1 MRRRSHLILTVL
13 MASALLSL
21 TGEDIFSQPI
31 GINTKTP
38 LASWDVRGNFRIGG
52 TARSM
57 TYDSISARIGWSNSN
72 LFVPAGQALIRH
84 SDQSEGLYYNNSALE
99 YRNQSGNPVFYT
111 NWSSGGGFLLGPV
124 GVGTNNPVGKL
135 HLLSD
140 GTGFT
145 STVNSNI
152 ILENDGGNFLEF
164 LTPGNFQSAILFQ
177 KPAHLQSG
185 GIYYN
190 SPGLPDGLLFRTN
203 DAARMFID
211 NNGWVGIGGLPKS
224 KLYLLEGS
232 SGYSG
237 GYFPG
242 ITIEGSA
249 GRWVDLVTPFG
260 TENGILFGDPS
271 NIASGGIVYNNVA
284 TQNGLQFRTNGNI
297 TRMVLTKTQFLGI
310 GVTDPAFI
318 LDVNGRMRLRSDGQ
332 NTFTAGMWLNNLSNT
347 EAAFIGME
355 DDTHIGFYGNS
366 PAGWKFTMNTSSG
379 ALRVNGSEGLP
390 GQTIVS
396 NGSGTPNWRAPS
408 NSIYNSTTVKT
419 QTGDIQLTSSSPPT
433 AIPGLDHT
441 FTVPGNAKVL
451 VSMNLHIQVNG
462 TAIGYPMIFIDIQ
475 LDNNFV
481 TRFYENLDEVGVR
494 RNFKAGWLVPVT
506 AGTHTIR
513 IVVNLTDNVFILG
526 NNSFPSSVVYKVIQ
540 E

>member
-1 MRRRSHLILTVL
+1 
-13 MASALLSL
+13 
-21 TGEDIFSQPI
+21 
-31 GINTKTP
+31 
-38 LASWDVRGNFRIGG
+38 
-52 TARSM
+52 M
-57 TYDSISARIGWSNSN
+57 TYDSITGRIGWSNSN

-84 SDQSEGLYYNNSALE
+84 SDQSEGLYYNNFALE
-99 YRNQSGNPVFYT
+99 YRNPSGNPVFFT
-111 NWSSGGGFLLGPV
+111 NWSDAKGFLSGPV

-152 ILENDGGNFLEF
+152 ILENDGDNFLEF
-164 LTPGNFQSAILFQ
+164 LTPSDRYSAIFFQ
-177 KPAHLQSG
+177 KPSHFQSG
-185 GIYYN
+185 AIYYN
-190 SPGLPDGLLFRTN
+190 AGGFPDGLFFRVN
-203 DAARMFID
+203 DAQRMFID
-211 NNGWVGIGGLPKS
+211 NNGWVGIGGIPKS
-224 KLYLLEGS
+224 RLYLLEGS

-242 ITIEGSA
+242 ITIEGGA
-249 GRWVDLVTPFG
+249 GRWIDLVTPNG
-260 TENGILFGDPS
+260 TENGILFGNPS

-284 TQNGLQFRTNGNI
+284 TPNGLQFRTNGNN

-310 GVTDPAFI
+310 GITDPAFI
-318 LDVNGRMRLRSDGQ
+318 LDVFGRMRLRSDGL
-332 NTFTAGMWLNNLSNT
+332 NLFTAGLWLNNLANNET
-347 EAAFIGME
+347 AFIGME
-355 DDTHIGFYGNS
+355 DDTHIGFHGIVT
-366 PAGWKFTMNTSSG
+366 GWKFTMNTSSG

-396 NGSGTPNWRAPS
+396 NGSSTPNWRAPS
-408 NSIYNSTTVKT
+408 NSIYNNTTVKT
-419 QTGDIQLTSSSPPT
+419 QAGDIQLTSSSPPT
-433 AIPGLDHT
+433 ALPGLDHT

-451 VSMNLHIQVNG
+451 VSMNLHVQVNG
-462 TAIGYPMIFIDIQ
+462 AAIGYPMIFIDIQ

-481 TRFYENLDEVGVR
+481 TRFYENLDELGIR

-513 IVVNLTDNVFILG
+513 IVVNLTDNVYILG
-526 NNSFPSSVVYKVIQ
+526 NDLFPSSVVYKVIQ

>member
-1 MRRRSHLILTVL
+1 MLFSSNGKLI
-13 MASALLSL
+13 A
-21 TGEDIFSQPI
+21 QPV

-38 LASWDVRGNFRIGG
+38 LASWDVRGNNRMGG
-52 TARSM
+52 LNKFTS
-57 TYDSISARIGWSNSN
+57 YDSVTGKISWSNSN
-72 LFVPAGQALIRH
+72 LFVPAAQALIRH

-99 YRNQSGNPVFYT
+99 YRSQTGNPVFYT
-111 NWSSGGGFLLGPV
+111 NWSNGNGYLAGPV
-124 GVGTNNPVGKL
+124 GIATTTPLGKL
-135 HLLSD
+135 HLKSD

-152 ILENDGGNFLEF
+152 ILENDGDNFLEF
-164 LTPGNFQSAILFQ
+164 LTPSSSQSAILFQ

-190 SPGLPDGLLFRTN
+190 SPGLPNGLLFRTN

-211 NNGWVGIGGLPKS
+211 NNGWVGIGGIPKS

-232 SGYSG
+232 SGYAG
-237 GYFPG
+237 GYYPG
-242 ITIEGSA
+242 ITIEGGA

-260 TENGILFGDPS
+260 TENGILFGNPS

-284 TQNGLQFRTNGNI
+284 TPNGLQFRTNGND
-297 TRMVLTKTQFLGI
+297 TKMVLTKSQFLGL
-310 GVTDPAFI
+310 GVMNPAFI
-318 LDVNGRMRLRSDGQ
+318 LDVFGRIRLRNYAAQ
-332 NTFTAGMWLNNLSNT
+332 TAGLWLNNLGNT

-355 DDTHIGFYGNS
+355 DDTHIGFWGNS
-366 PAGWKFTMNTSSG
+366 GAGWKFTMNTSSG
-379 ALRVNGSEGLP
+379 ALRVNGSEGIP

-419 QTGDIQLTSSSPPT
+419 QTGDIQLNFNSGPT
-433 AIPGLDHT
+433 ALPNLDHT

-451 VSMNLHIQVNG
+451 VSMNLHMQSMGN
-462 TAIGYPMIFIDIQ
+462 AIGYPMVFIDIQ
-475 LDNNFV
+475 LDNGFV
-481 TRFYENLDEVGVR
+481 TRFYENLDEVGIR
-494 RNFKAGWLVPVT
+494 RNFKAGYLFNVSG
-506 AGTHTIR
+506 GTHTVR
-513 IVVNLTDNVFILG
+513 IVVNLTDNVFFLG

>member
-1 MRRRSHLILTVL
+1 MGG
-13 MASALLSL
+13 AS
-21 TGEDIFSQPI
+21 
-31 GINTKTP
+31 K
-38 LASWDVRGNFRIGG
+38 V
-52 TARSM
+52 M
-57 TYDSISARIGWSNSN
+57 TYDSITGRMGWSNSN
-72 LFVPAGQALIRH
+72 LFVPGPQALIRH
-84 SDQSEGLYYNNSALE
+84 SDQSEGLYYNNFALE
-99 YRNQSGNPVFYT
+99 YRNQSGNPVFFT
-111 NWSSGGGFLLGPV
+111 SWSDARGFLSGPV
-124 GVGTNNPVGKL
+124 GIGTNSPAGKL
-135 HLLSD
+135 HIVSD
-140 GTGFT
+140 ATGFT

-164 LTPGNFQSAILFQ
+164 LTPGNSQSAILFQ

-190 SPGLPDGLLFRTN
+190 SPGFPNGLLFRTN

-211 NNGWVGIGGLPKS
+211 NNGWVGIGGIPKS
-224 KLYLLEGS
+224 KLYLLQGS

-237 GYFPG
+237 GYLPG
-242 ITIEGSA
+242 ITIEGSE
-249 GRWVDLVTPFG
+249 GRWVELITPFG
-260 TENGILFGDPS
+260 TENGILFGNPS
-271 NIASGGIVYNNVA
+271 DIASGGIVYNNVA
-284 TQNGLQFRTNGNI
+284 TQNGMQFRTNGI

-310 GVTDPAFI
+310 GDTDPAFI
-318 LDVNGRMRLRSDGQ
+318 LDVNGRMRLR
-332 NTFTAGMWLNNLSNT
+332 NYAAFTAGFWMNNLGNT

-355 DDTHIGFYGNS
+355 DDTHIGFWGNTG
-366 PAGWKFTMNTSSG
+366 AGWKFTMNTSSG

-408 NSIYNSTTVKT
+408 NSIYNNTTVKT
-419 QTGDIQLTSSSPPT
+419 QTGDIQLTFGSPPT
-433 AIPGLDHT
+433 ALPNLDHT

-451 VSMNLHIQVNG
+451 VSMDLHLQSNG
-462 TAIGYPMIFIDIQ
+462 AAIGYPMIFVDIE

-481 TRFYENLDEVGVR
+481 TRFYENLDELGIQ
-494 RNFKAGWLVPVT
+494 RNFKAGYLVPAT

-513 IVVNLTDNVFILG
+513 IVVHLTDNVFVIG